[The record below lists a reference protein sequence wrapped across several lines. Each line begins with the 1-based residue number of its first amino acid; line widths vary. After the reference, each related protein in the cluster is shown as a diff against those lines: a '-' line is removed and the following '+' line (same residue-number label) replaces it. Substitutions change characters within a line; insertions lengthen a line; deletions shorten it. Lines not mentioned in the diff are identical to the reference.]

1 MTLFSHVN
9 KMMRYKLN
17 FGIEN
22 AYSFELRNALGAV
35 MHMHYLVLARV
46 LLQWGKGG
54 HGPLTFVLF

>member
-1 MTLFSHVN
+1 
-9 KMMRYKLN
+9 MMRYKLN